1 MRHIAECLLDLASET
16 QTRPRSLPCQT
27 KRDCLRH
34 RAKRDRCLPDANYS
48 EPEDRSN
55 S

>member
-1 MRHIAECLLDLASET
+1 MRHIAEFLLDLASGT
-16 QTRPRSLPCQT
+16 QTRHRSLRCQT
-27 KRDCLRH
+27 P
-34 RAKRDRCLPDANYS
+34 RDRCLPDANYS